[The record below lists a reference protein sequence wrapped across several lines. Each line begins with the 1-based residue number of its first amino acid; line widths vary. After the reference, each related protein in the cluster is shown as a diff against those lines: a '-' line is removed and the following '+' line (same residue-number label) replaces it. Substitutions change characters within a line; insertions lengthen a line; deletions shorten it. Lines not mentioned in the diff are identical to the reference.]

1 MKNLALFA
9 SGNGTNVQRIAEYF
23 ADSADI
29 RIKLIVCNNP
39 KAYVLVRSK
48 NLGIETFLIKDKESF
63 FHSNEVLEI
72 LQQHNIDLIVL
83 AGFLWLIPNNL
94 IEAYPDKIINLHPA
108 LLPKYGGK
116 GMYGMHVHE
125 AVVAN
130 GETETGITIHYVN
143 QCYDE
148 GKIIF
153 QAKCNLSPDDTAE
166 DVARKIHALEYEHFP
181 EVIEKVFCLNH
192 DYDSDKKK
200 KTTGNYCQN
209 IF

>member
-39 KAYVLVRSK
+39 KAYVLERAK
-48 NLGIETFLIKDKESF
+48 NLGIETLLIKDKESF

-72 LQQHNIDLIVL
+72 LQQNNIDLIVL

-94 IEAYPDKIINLHPA
+94 IEAYPNKIINLHPA

-153 QAKCNLSPDDTAE
+153 QAKCSLSPDDTAE
-166 DVARKIHALEYEHFP
+166 DVARKIHGLEYEYFP
-181 EVIEKVFCLNH
+181 EVIGRVFV
-192 DYDSDKKK
+192 
-200 KTTGNYCQN
+200 
-209 IF
+209 